1 MPYETKEYIT
11 IKNYISIAFCEIK
24 KFVLI
29 FFLFYLLVT
38 HVRQHDSSYG
48 SPEDN
53 PMLYRDPDLSQ

>member
-29 FFLFYLLVT
+29 FFRFYQLAT
-38 HVRQHDSSYG
+38 HVRQHVSSHF

-53 PMLYRDPDLSQ
+53 TTL